1 MKKLSDKIA
10 RAAHIKHHTR
20 GTSNEISFSVLDA
33 ARSALDEEKG
43 STAPKAGMPGIISLF
58 TLARRGKPIATPT
71 KEKGLHLSSGEFVS
85 VEDGAPSSGLATL
98 PASTAQAPAGSRALA
113 GAPASGVAEKE
124 TPAVSGSAKP
134 PSARSAGAASRAA
147 WQTPEEEVA
156 TRKRN
161 RQRRKRFL
169 RAALVAA
176 TLVMLVFGARAL
188 LAIMEQQQDVRD
200 QLLGGIEDV
209 EHADAAVVAF
219 DELVVSV
226 INDDSLELDAA
237 ELEQEYAAL
246 TSDLDESYAELEA
259 AKKIIDQLQSDLT
272 DNQEKDAANQAIAA
286 INARI
291 NMIDAGRTIVEETLA
306 ARSAISYAQQGWD
319 AMLAADALA
328 RDAAALVTNTTVD
341 SVTASMEKSR
351 SAASSFKQAADAFA
365 SAQNAYPT
373 LDMSSYTEYVGLRL
387 RAQNCA
393 IASDQAYLDRDKETA
408 AAKNDEYNDLDL
420 QAVQLAPSIAKNPA
434 DTAVELLEDAISSAE
449 ASYSSERS
457 IASGADA
464 VLRAYLGT
472 KNK

>member
-43 STAPKAGMPGIISLF
+43 SAAPKIGKPGIISLF

-71 KEKGLHLSSGEFVS
+71 KEKGLHLPSGEFVS
-85 VEDGAPSSGLATL
+85 VEDSGSPSGLAAL
-98 PASTAQAPAGSRALA
+98 PASSATASAGTRASA
-113 GAPASGVAEKE
+113 GGSA
-124 TPAVSGSAKP
+124 SGSAEKAS
-134 PSARSAGAASRAA
+134 SAATEPTVSRGSRSHAAEPRRA

-156 TRKRN
+156 ARKRA
-161 RQRRKRFL
+161 RQRRKRL
-169 RAALVAA
+169 LQATLGLLALVVLA
-176 TLVMLVFGARAL
+176 FGVHTL
-188 LAIMEQQQDVRD
+188 LAVMEQQQDVRD
-200 QLLGGIEDV
+200 RLLGGIEDV

-219 DELVVSV
+219 DELVVSI

-237 ELEQEYAAL
+237 EVEQEYAAL
-246 TSDLDESYAELEA
+246 SSDLDESYAELEA
-259 AKKIIDQLQSDLT
+259 AKRIIDQLQSDLS

-286 INARI
+286 INARV

-341 SVTASMEKSR
+341 SVTASMEKSQ

-365 SAQNAYPT
+365 SAQDAYPA
-373 LDMSSYTEYVGLRL
+373 LDMSSYADYVDLRL

-408 AAKNDEYNDLDL
+408 ASKNDEYNDLDL
-420 QAVQLAPSIAKNPA
+420 QAVQLAPSIARNPA
-434 DTAVELLEDAISSAE
+434 DIAVELLEGSIASAE

-457 IASGADA
+457 IASGADT

>member
-10 RAAHIKHHTR
+10 SAAHIKHHTR

-33 ARSALDEEKG
+33 ARSALDEERG
-43 STAPKAGMPGIISLF
+43 STAPKVGMPGIISLF

-85 VEDGAPSSGLATL
+85 VEDGGSTSGIASL
-98 PASTAQAPAGSRALA
+98 PASSASAATGGR
-113 GAPASGVAEKE
+113 GASSMPVSSSAES
-124 TPAVSGSAKP
+124 AVSVVSS
-134 PSARSAGAASRAA
+134 SARPSSTRSAEASSRRS
-147 WQTPEEEVA
+147 WQTSEEEVA
-156 TRKRN
+156 ARKRN
-161 RQRRKRFL
+161 RKRRKRL
-169 RAALVAA
+169 LQA
-176 TLVMLVFGARAL
+176 TLVLVAL
-188 LAIMEQQQDVRD
+188 AVLAFCAQALFVVMEQQQSVRD

-209 EHADAAVVAF
+209 ERADAAVVAF

-237 ELEQEYAAL
+237 EIEEEYTAL
-246 TSDLDESYAELEA
+246 SADLDESYAELDA
-259 AKKIIDQLQSDLT
+259 AKRLIEQLQSDLT

-286 INARI
+286 INARM
-291 NMIDAGRTIVEETLA
+291 NMIDAGRVIVEETLA
-306 ARSAISYAQQGWD
+306 ARSAIFYAQQGWD

-328 RDAAALVTNTTVD
+328 RDAAALVTNTSAD
-341 SVTASMEKSR
+341 SVTASMEKSQ
-351 SAASSFKQAADAFA
+351 SAATSFKQAAEAFA
-365 SAQNAYPT
+365 AAQAAYPA
-373 LDMSSYTEYVGLRL
+373 LDMTDYSEYVDLRL
-387 RAQNCA
+387 RARDCA

-434 DTAVELLEDAISSAE
+434 DTAVELLEDATATAE